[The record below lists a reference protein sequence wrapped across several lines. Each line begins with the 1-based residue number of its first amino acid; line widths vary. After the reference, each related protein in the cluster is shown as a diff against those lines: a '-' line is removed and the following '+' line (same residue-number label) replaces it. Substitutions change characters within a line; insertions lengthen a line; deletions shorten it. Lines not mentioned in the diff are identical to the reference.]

1 MRESLVVM
9 RRELRG
15 YFLSPVGYVV
25 GALLLGVSLLLGVGT
40 LRDGLPA
47 STDGFFRWFPVPFL
61 LFLPF
66 LTMRLWAEER
76 KLGTLELL
84 MTFPVSIGELVAG
97 KFLAAMTFL
106 ALLLLLTIGL
116 PLTLDAYGEL
126 DWGPV
131 LGAYVGSLL
140 MAGAYVAVGMFFS
153 SVTRDQIVAGVL
165 ALITLA
171 VLFLLGSPGFV
182 TLLESAGVPDW
193 LVGLLGGVSPYQYWM
208 SITRGVF
215 DSRDLVYYVVFCGF
229 FLHLNALVLRGRR
242 VKG

>member
-1 MRESLVVM
+1 MRESFVVM

-25 GALLLGVSLLLGVGT
+25 GALLVGVSLLFGVGA

-47 STDGFFRWFPVPFL
+47 TAYGFFTWFPLTFL

-84 MTFPVSIGELVAG
+84 MTFPVRIGELVAG
-97 KFLAAMTFL
+97 KFLAAMAFL

-140 MAGAYVAVGMFFS
+140 MAAAYVAVGMFFS

-165 ALITLA
+165 ALISLA
-171 VLFLLGSPGFV
+171 ALFLLGWPGFV
-182 TLLESAGVPDW
+182 TLLERAGVPDW
-193 LVGLLGGVSPYQYWM
+193 LVGLLGGVSPYKYFM

-215 DSRDLVYYVVFCGF
+215 DSRDLIYYVVFCGF